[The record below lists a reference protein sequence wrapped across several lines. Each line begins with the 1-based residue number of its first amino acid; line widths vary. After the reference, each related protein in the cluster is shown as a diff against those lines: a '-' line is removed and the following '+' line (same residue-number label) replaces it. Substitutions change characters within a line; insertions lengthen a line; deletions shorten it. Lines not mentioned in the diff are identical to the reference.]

1 MKATAFCIYE
11 YDENEE
17 TLVTFVYPSIDKE
30 TKTVIQET
38 AHHLITSSNTI
49 SLFTAFK
56 SKYLYFE
63 GKRNSDRSDD
73 VRLFGVCVI
82 SDILNPQLYLPFTAI
97 LAKVACDTGTPANV
111 LRVFLQVLSQGEI
124 DQSGLDF
131 SVENYP
137 EDYYTDCSFD
147 SLLDRAGQHI
157 PVIWQALITGRSVC
171 IYSPDVTILQ
181 QASIPIL
188 CLCRPGKRQLIPLV
202 LENSIA
208 QTTAAQETPLSIYCS
223 IDPAVLSGRFDLIVD
238 LATRT
243 IKTSSAFAKEA
254 GKCSLNEALMNT
266 INDTTSSDGNV
277 AKAIEDFNQVILDT
291 LNQIKEKMGE
301 LNSQAFASINLPA
314 DKKQLLSSMASS
326 GVFEL

>member
-1 MKATAFCIYE
+1 MKANAFCIYE
-11 YDENEE
+11 YDENDE
-17 TLVTFVYPSIDKE
+17 TLVTFVYPAVDKE

-38 AHHLITSSNTI
+38 AHHLITSSNTL
-49 SLFTAFK
+49 SLFTSFK

-63 GKRNSDRSDD
+63 GKRNSDRADN
-73 VRLFGVCVI
+73 VRLYGVCVI
-82 SDILNPQLYLPFTAI
+82 TDNLNPQLYSPFASI
-97 LAKVACDTGTPANV
+97 LAKVACESGTPANV

-124 DQSGLDF
+124 DQNGLDF
-131 SVENYP
+131 SVDNYP
-137 EDYYTDCSFD
+137 EDYYSQCSFD

-171 IYSPDVTILQ
+171 IYSPDISILQ
-181 QASIPIL
+181 QTAIPIL

-202 LENSIA
+202 LESSLT
-208 QTTAAQETPLSIYCS
+208 QTTAAQETNLAIWCS
-223 IDPAVLSGRFDLIVD
+223 IDPSVLSGKFDLIVD

-243 IKTSSAFAKEA
+243 IKTSPAFAKEA

-277 AKAIEDFNQVILDT
+277 AKAVEEFNQVILDT
-291 LNQIKEKMGE
+291 LNQIKQRMGE
-301 LNSQAFASINLPA
+301 LNAQAFASINLPA